1 MARKWIE
8 VNVSSGSQYSI
19 TKNIKFKNPLLRS
32 DLYDYII
39 VKRARFVKGTDD
51 ANQKKLV
58 FNSTSPLRLCISKIK
73 TH

>member
-51 ANQKKLV
+51 ANQKK
-58 FNSTSPLRLCISKIK
+58 NKKKRKK
-73 TH
+73 N